1 MYKKKRGALR
11 GIGLFFSKG
20 ERILELDRLC
30 FGGLWTSEGYQRELD
45 SDCSDLLGLFLYPL
59 SPSGAGIL
67 PASSPNPSLLGI
79 GCLWAILEEAH
90 ITILGIDPE
99 YRNCGLGQAML
110 VGLMTSALGRK
121 LERATLEVRVSNRHL
136 QKSGSRAGRMPAPH
150 RFLEMSNVA
159 AISLYEKYGFK
170 KAGCRKGY
178 YQDNGEDGL
187 ILWRGGLHHREFPE
201 ILRGWQQEVNER
213 LGKNGRFL
221 EYDK

>member
-1 MYKKKRGALR
+1 MAAISLIQLKPLTPENLPA
-11 GIGLFFSKG
+11 
-20 ERILELDRLC
+20 ILELDRLC

-45 SDCSDLLGLFLYPL
+45 SDCSDLLGLFLCPL
-59 SPSGAGIL
+59 TSSGAGIL
-67 PASSPNPSLLGI
+67 PASPYPHPRLIGI

-90 ITILGIDPE
+90 ITILGIHPE
-99 YRNCGLGQAML
+99 YRKYGLGQAML

-121 LERATLEVRVSNRHL
+121 LERATLEVRVSN
-136 QKSGSRAGRMPAPH
+136 
-150 RFLEMSNVA
+150 VA

-178 YQDNGEDGL
+178 YQDTGEDGL

-213 LGKNGRFL
+213 LEKYGWSL
-221 EYDK
+221 EF

>member
-1 MYKKKRGALR
+1 MAAISLIELKPLTPENLPA
-11 GIGLFFSKG
+11 I
-20 ERILELDRLC
+20 IELDRLC
-30 FGGLWTSEGYQRELD
+30 FGGLWTLDGYKRELD
-45 SDCSDLLGLFLYPL
+45 SDCSDLLGLFLLPVEVGA
-59 SPSGAGIL
+59 SGAGIL
-67 PASSPNPSLLGI
+67 PASSPPARLIGI

-121 LERATLEVRVSNRHL
+121 LERATLEVRVSN
-136 QKSGSRAGRMPAPH
+136 
-150 RFLEMSNVA
+150 VA

-201 ILRGWQQEVNER
+201 ILRGWQQEVKER
-213 LGKNGRFL
+213 LGKKGWIL
-221 EYDK
+221 EF

>member
-1 MYKKKRGALR
+1 MAAISLIELKPLTPENLPA
-11 GIGLFFSKG
+11 
-20 ERILELDRLC
+20 ILELDRLC
-30 FGGLWTSEGYQRELD
+30 FGGLWTSEGYKRELD
-45 SDCSDLLGLFLYPL
+45 SDCSDLLGLFLSSVGGVRPC
-59 SPSGAGIL
+59 SPARLIGM
-67 PASSPNPSLLGI
+67 

-90 ITILGIDPE
+90 ITILAIDPE

-121 LERATLEVRVSNRHL
+121 LERATLEVRV
-136 QKSGSRAGRMPAPH
+136 
-150 RFLEMSNVA
+150 SNVA

-201 ILRGWQQEVNER
+201 ILRGWQQEVNDR
-213 LGKNGRFL
+213 LGKNGWSL
-221 EYDK
+221 EF

>member
-1 MYKKKRGALR
+1 MAAISLIELKPLTPENLPA
-11 GIGLFFSKG
+11 
-20 ERILELDRLC
+20 ILELDRLC
-30 FGGLWTSEGYQRELD
+30 FGGLWTSEGYKRELD
-45 SDCSDLLGLFLYPL
+45 SDCSDLLGLFL
-59 SPSGAGIL
+59 SSVEGVPSGAGIL
-67 PASSPNPSLLGI
+67 PASPPRLIGI

-121 LERATLEVRVSNRHL
+121 LERATLEVRVSN
-136 QKSGSRAGRMPAPH
+136 G
-150 RFLEMSNVA
+150 A

-201 ILRGWQQEVNER
+201 ILRGWQIGVNER
-213 LGKNGRFL
+213 LGKNSWSL
-221 EYDK
+221 EF

>member
-1 MYKKKRGALR
+1 MAAISLIELKPLTAENLPA
-11 GIGLFFSKG
+11 
-20 ERILELDRLC
+20 ILELDRLC
-30 FGGLWTSEGYQRELD
+30 FGGLWTSEGYQREFD
-45 SDCSDLLGLFLYPL
+45 SDCSDLLGLFL
-59 SPSGAGIL
+59 SSVEGVSSGAGIL
-67 PASSPNPSLLGI
+67 PASPARLIGI

-121 LERATLEVRVSNRHL
+121 LERATLEVRVSN
-136 QKSGSRAGRMPAPH
+136 G
-150 RFLEMSNVA
+150 A

-178 YQDNGEDGL
+178 YQDTGEDGL

-201 ILRGWQQEVNER
+201 ILRGWQIGVNER
-213 LGKNGRFL
+213 LGKNSWSL
-221 EYDK
+221 EF

>member
-1 MYKKKRGALR
+1 MAAISLIELKPLTPENLPA
-11 GIGLFFSKG
+11 
-20 ERILELDRLC
+20 ILELDRLC
-30 FGGLWTSEGYQRELD
+30 FGGLWTSEGYKRELD
-45 SDCSDLLGLFLYPL
+45 SDCSDLLGLFL
-59 SPSGAGIL
+59 SSVEGVPSGAGIL
-67 PASSPNPSLLGI
+67 PASPPRLIGI

-121 LERATLEVRVSNRHL
+121 LERATLEVRVSN
-136 QKSGSRAGRMPAPH
+136 G
-150 RFLEMSNVA
+150 A

-201 ILRGWQQEVNER
+201 ILRGWQIGVNER
-213 LGKNGRFL
+213 LGENSWSL
-221 EYDK
+221 EF